1 MPDDPNGANCRSIT
15 YTHSDDDA
23 ILAPKKH
30 CTSFRFRFVPNNL
43 REPMRMITNDNHCTF
58 ASLTMKKDFFKIVQM
73 HDGRTYA
80 TN

>member
-1 MPDDPNGANCRSIT
+1 
-15 YTHSDDDA
+15 
-23 ILAPKKH
+23 
-30 CTSFRFRFVPNNL
+30 
-43 REPMRMITNDNHCTF
+43 MRMITYDNHCTF